1 MPIDQVRPV
10 GRVDGTWDRFAP
22 GALLL
27 ALTVLVY
34 LPSLR
39 ATYVWDDDDYLI
51 NNPTLREFRGLVRIW
66 TEPRASPQ
74 YYPLVFSTFWV
85 EYHLWGLWY
94 PGYHAVNALLHALNA
109 LLLWRLLR
117 RMEVPGAWLA
127 AAVFA
132 VHPVHVESVAWIT
145 ERKNVLS
152 AAFYFAALLTYLRFA
167 PLVESGMAARGARR
181 WYALALVLYV
191 AALGSKTV
199 TCSLPVALLLL
210 YWWKR
215 GGLEWRDVR
224 PLVPFFAVGL
234 YLGLQTAWLEKY
246 HVGTIWLRW
255 DISPLGRCLIAGRAL
270 WFYAGKL
277 AWPSPLIFI
286 YPRWQIDTGA
296 WWQYVYPL
304 AALVTLLALWMA
316 RHRIGRGPFASV
328 AFFAL
333 TLFPALGFI
342 DTAPMRYSFVADH
355 FQYLASVGLIALF
368 AALGAIAARRLRAG
382 RRWPRTLVNG
392 ALLLVLGTLTARQ
405 CVAYGS
411 RWTLWTDTL
420 AKDPSCWMARNNLG
434 MLLIEQGCPDE
445 AEQQFVAAIRDNPD
459 DCAEALVNLGCLLQW
474 RGKADAAE
482 AHFRRAL
489 VHSPTF
495 WPANFNL
502 GLIASRRGDDD
513 AAIGYFRAALKSDPR
528 SPELQAQAR
537 AMLAL
542 SVARR
547 ARP

>member
-1 MPIDQVRPV
+1 M
-10 GRVDGTWDRFAP
+10 GRSSIVSNSISPPGREGETAAPLSGRGRWDRSGPCCRGGGGTWGWFAP

-39 ATYVWDDDDYLI
+39 ATYVWDDDEYLI

-94 PGYHAVNALLHALNA
+94 PGYHAVNVLLHALNA

-117 RMEVPGAWLA
+117 RIEVPGAWLA

-152 AAFYFAALLTYLRFA
+152 AAFYFAALLAYLRFA
-167 PLVESGMAARGARR
+167 PLDESEPAARGARR

-215 GGLEWRDVR
+215 GSLEWRDVR

-255 DISPLGRCLIAGRAL
+255 DISPLGPLPDRRAGI

-304 AALVTLLALWMA
+304 AALATLLALWMA

-355 FQYLASVGLIALF
+355 FQYLASVGLITLF
-368 AALGAIAARRLRAG
+368 AALGAIVARRLRAG
-382 RRWPRTLVNG
+382 RRWPRALVAG
-392 ALLLVLGTLTARQ
+392 ALFLVLGTLTVRQ

-420 AKDPSCWMARNNLG
+420 AKDPDQGGAR
-434 MLLIEQGCPDE
+434 LIELASDDGMTGGGEVADVTEGPAWYVRESSSPSRKLSGRVPCP
-445 AEQQFVAAIRDNPD
+445 
-459 DCAEALVNLGCLLQW
+459 LG
-474 RGKADAAE
+474 
-482 AHFRRAL
+482 
-489 VHSPTF
+489 
-495 WPANFNL
+495 
-502 GLIASRRGDDD
+502 
-513 AAIGYFRAALKSDPR
+513 
-528 SPELQAQAR
+528 
-537 AMLAL
+537 
-542 SVARR
+542 
-547 ARP
+547 